1 MYISHWH
8 QIDQHHP
15 QQALAFNNHTR
26 GRRSEELDPTP
37 QTSEKRLPPKSCL
50 FDGLLVLLCMLLPTQ
65 ASAFLYPYDFGS
77 YADQPRGMVNNAA
90 LLHFCDRAAAFS
102 GRLRSNKFQPVRG
115 DTAGTG
121 TEPTDGNAIEAEA
134 GLCHHELEWLTL
146 GLFAAFSSFDSA
158 LSTQS
163 ENNPIVFPL
172 QKTYL
177 PVLSS
182 AYSLTLIDNV
192 HVGFAA
198 QFFETIEIDAQ
209 IAVAEE
215 LRATIDTRIAI
226 TFNWNIGMA
235 VETTMG
241 ILHAGYQPAFEADI
255 NFELSAPIDFS
266 ALNLNIQLDDF
277 FSLDGALDYRP
288 ATWQV
293 GWIGEFGAIQME
305 LGALISEWDR
315 LGAGTF
321 ITFSDRLGISQ
332 FLFTVDDIILH
343 KTVDPYLH
351 MTLSVDDSLSVHGGY
366 AFFQSPIV
374 AEDTSRWAVGG
385 DIHSLKGGIQLKSY
399 FRGKPVYFEGQLI
412 YGYMPDQPVSG
423 GMSVSGKY
431 IAGMGQISFPF

>member
-1 MYISHWH
+1 
-8 QIDQHHP
+8 
-15 QQALAFNNHTR
+15 
-26 GRRSEELDPTP
+26 
-37 QTSEKRLPPKSCL
+37 
-50 FDGLLVLLCMLLPTQ
+50 
-65 ASAFLYPYDFGS
+65 
-77 YADQPRGMVNNAA
+77 
-90 LLHFCDRAAAFS
+90 
-102 GRLRSNKFQPVRG
+102 
-115 DTAGTG
+115 
-121 TEPTDGNAIEAEA
+121 
-134 GLCHHELEWLTL
+134 
-146 GLFAAFSSFDSA
+146 
-158 LSTQS
+158 
-163 ENNPIVFPL
+163 
-172 QKTYL
+172 
-177 PVLSS
+177 
-182 AYSLTLIDNV
+182 
-192 HVGFAA
+192 
-198 QFFETIEIDAQ
+198 
-209 IAVAEE
+209 
-215 LRATIDTRIAI
+215 
-226 TFNWNIGMA
+226 
-235 VETTMG
+235 
-241 ILHAGYQPAFEADI
+241 
-255 NFELSAPIDFS
+255 
-266 ALNLNIQLDDF
+266 LNLNIQLDDF